1 MIHDCPDA
9 PLEPP
14 APTYRQEI
22 ANDIFHKLEAAE
34 KKLDKLSDEFDDVDY
49 EISQYKYLTDEL
61 KEKVRNFY
69 TDKIGELKEEI
80 SQTKSVLI
88 DLGYAPD

>member
-1 MIHDCPDA
+1 MTCCPDA

-14 APTYRQEI
+14 ASTYRQEI

-34 KKLDKLSDEFDDVDY
+34 QKLDKLSDEFDDVDY
-49 EISQYKYLTDEL
+49 EISQYKYLTEEL

-69 TDKIGELKEEI
+69 TDKIGELEEEI
-80 SQTKSVLI
+80 DQTKSVLI
-88 DLGYAPD
+88 DMGFAP

>member
-1 MIHDCPDA
+1 MILNGCPDA

-34 KKLDKLSDEFDDVDY
+34 QKLDKLSDEFDDVDY

-69 TDKIGELKEEI
+69 TDKIGELEEEI
-80 SQTKSVLI
+80 DQTKSVLI
-88 DLGYAPD
+88 DMGYAP

>member
-1 MIHDCPDA
+1 MSYCPDA

-34 KKLDKLSDEFDDVDY
+34 KKFDKLSDEFDDVDY
-49 EISQYKYLTDEL
+49 EISQYKYLTEEL

-69 TDKIGELKEEI
+69 TEQICNLKDEI
-80 SQTKSVLI
+80 TDIKSVLI